1 MTKILIGI
9 SVFFACLICC
19 LILIMINYQKSN
31 SVKNKKHQALSFVEI
46 ETAYKIA
53 SALSCCNVV
62 PKKIILEVKSKMIE
76 VKLHCTSSSSVE
88 LKTLRKKCDIPSNWE
103 LTEHERGIL
112 IKIQWRG
119 KIYGSRHVFTH
130 NVWKDIRKEHPE
142 WKLVNSQIVF

>member
-112 IKIQWRG
+112 IKIQWIG
-119 KIYGSRHVFTH
+119 KIYGSRHTFTH
-130 NVWKDIRKEHPE
+130 NVWKDIRKKHPE